1 MIIYC
6 LFKHIAFDKILFST
20 TFGDCQHCLAET
32 LPTSDIPYLA
42 VTISSIT
49 KSQRRTTLKSKFVG
63 RCRTNHGYT
72 RSSVKAAKVCAK
84 KNASQLLTDWHYP
97 LGVAFLIVNR

>member
-1 MIIYC
+1 MGGLHFYC
-6 LFKHIAFDKILFST
+6 HFKPIAFANVLFYT
-20 TFGDCQHCLAET
+20 MFHVCQHVY
-32 LPTSDIPYLA
+32 LPVA
-42 VTISSIT
+42 
-49 KSQRRTTLKSKFVG
+49 VG
-63 RCRTNHGYT
+63 RRRTNHGYT